1 MDVVVDV
8 DLDMDVV
15 ADPVAL
21 ILFSETDATLG
32 TVFWVWCDMWMM
44 PQTCP
49 RNVSDNASDNAPDD
63 APDMPQTYYPPI
75 SPPMSPPYMI
85 YQETNFSGDVFPI
98 FN

>member
-49 RNVSDNASDNAPDD
+49 RNVSDNASDNVPDD
-63 APDMPQTYYPPI
+63 APDMPQLKKPVMPQMMPQTYLSVHTSHI
-75 SPPMSPPYMI
+75 
-85 YQETNFSGDVFPI
+85 
-98 FN
+98 